1 MDRFA
6 LRRDKLRQQLK
17 SRELAA
23 MLVTNFTNVT
33 YLTGFS
39 GDDSYLLVHPK
50 GDVIISDPRYE
61 TQISEECPGL
71 EAYIRPTSIAITS
84 ALDKVVAASDIQEK
98 VLAVEADSMTLSV
111 RDKVSEKLSK
121 WEVRGVSG
129 LVEALRTI
137 KDKYEIDSIRKAIK
151 SAKRAFEL
159 LRSGLTP
166 NQTEIELCND
176 LEYFMR
182 KFGAEDKGFNTIVGV
197 GERAAL
203 PHAVPTA
210 KKVCESELMLV
221 DWGAKCDGYVSDLT
235 RTLVTTPKP
244 TQRFR
249 KAYETVLTAQ
259 KKAIEAIKPGIAASE
274 IDSIARKSIESAG
287 MGRNFTHN
295 LGHGLGLEVH
305 ESGRFSQSSDLI
317 LKPGMIMTVEP
328 GVYFSGWGGIRI
340 EDDVLVTKTGCEVLS
355 SDVSKEFDDMFVQ
368 F

>member
-33 YLTGFS
+33 YLTGFT

-71 EAYIRPTSIAITS
+71 DAYIRPTSVAITS
-84 ALDKVVAASDIQEK
+84 ALEKVVAASEIQEK
-98 VLAVEADSMTLSV
+98 VLAVEADSMTLSL
-111 RDKVSEKLSK
+111 RDIISDKLSK
-121 WEVRGVSG
+121 WEVRGVAG
-129 LVEALRTI
+129 LVEAFRSI
-137 KDKYEIDSIRKAIK
+137 KDKHEIDSIRKAIK
-151 SAKRAFEL
+151 AAKRGFDL
-159 LRSGLTP
+159 LRSGLMP
-166 NQTEIELCND
+166 NQTEIELRND

-203 PHAVPTA
+203 PHAVPTD
-210 KKVCESELMLV
+210 KKVDESELLLI
-221 DWGAKCDGYVSDLT
+221 DWGAKCGGYISDLT
-235 RTLVTTPKP
+235 RTLVTSSKP
-244 TQRFR
+244 SQKFR
-249 KAYETVLTAQ
+249 KTYETVLTAQ

-274 IDSIARKSIESAG
+274 IDSVARKSIESAG
-287 MGRNFTHN
+287 MGRYFTHG

-305 ESGRFSQSSDLI
+305 ECGRFSQSSDLI

-328 GVYFSGWGGIRI
+328 GVYFGSWGGVRI
-340 EDDVLVTKTGCEVLS
+340 EDDVLITKTGCEVLS
-355 SDVSKEFDDMFVQ
+355 ADVPKEFDEMFVQ